1 MKGRWNKVLLAFL
14 VPSVAV
20 IAAFVLIV
28 SLKHLVGKV
37 LRTEPLSGRRYSGR
51 PDTT

>member
-1 MKGRWNKVLLAFL
+1 
-14 VPSVAV
+14 V

-37 LRTEPLSGRRYSGR
+37 LRTEPLSGRRYSGG
-51 PDTT
+51 PGTTR